1 MNLTLSHFETPTGP
15 MLLLLDEAKHIRL
28 FEWVD
33 HQSRMERLLMRHYPK
48 TRFTIQEETAP
59 ATYGAA
65 IHAYFAGDITA
76 LEALPVA
83 FGGTAFQQT
92 VWQALQTIPAGKT
105 LSYGQL
111 AAKIGNPNA
120 MRAVG
125 LANGANPIALIVPCH
140 RVIGSNGTLTGY
152 GGGIERKHWLLQHE
166 GSLPQKLL

>member
-1 MNLTLSHFETPTGP
+1 MKLTLSHIETPTGP
-15 MLLLLDEAKHIRL
+15 MMMLLDDEKRVRL
-28 FEWVD
+28 LEWVD
-33 HQSRMERLLMRHYPK
+33 HRARMDRLLARHYPK
-48 TRFTIQEETAP
+48 TSFALTEEMP
-59 ATYGAA
+59 PERYHQA
-65 IHAYFAGDITA
+65 IHAYFAGNLEA

-111 AAKIGNPNA
+111 AAQIDNPKG

-140 RVIGSNGTLTGY
+140 RVIGANGTLTGY
-152 GGGIERKHWLLQHE
+152 GGGMERKHWLLRHE
-166 GSLPQKLL
+166 GSLPQNLL

>member
-1 MNLTLSHFETPTGP
+1 MKLTQSHFETPTGP
-15 MLLLLDEAKHIRL
+15 MVLLLDDAERVRL

-33 HQSRMERLLMRHYPK
+33 HRARMDRLLARHYPN
-48 TRFTIQEETAP
+48 TTFTIEEGAAP
-59 ATYGAA
+59 AAYQAA
-65 IHAYFAGDITA
+65 IQAYFSGDITA

-83 FGGTAFQQT
+83 FGGTNFQQT

-111 AAKIGNPNA
+111 AAQIGNPKG

-140 RVIGSNGTLTGY
+140 RVIGANGTLTGY
-152 GGGIERKHWLLQHE
+152 GGGMDRKQWLLRHE
-166 GSLPQKLL
+166 GSLPQNLL